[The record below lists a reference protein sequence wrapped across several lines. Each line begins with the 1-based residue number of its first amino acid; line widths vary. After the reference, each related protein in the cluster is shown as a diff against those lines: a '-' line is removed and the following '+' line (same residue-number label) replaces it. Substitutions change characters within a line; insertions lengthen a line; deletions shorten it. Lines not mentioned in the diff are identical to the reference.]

1 MAGDRASEPEPRP
14 LRLFVAI
21 DLPEDVRALVEEGVA
36 PFRERYPRAR
46 WVPTRN
52 QHVTLKF
59 LGTTWPHLVDE
70 VIQTVGEVAA
80 AHRPFETRVAEL
92 GAFPSARRARV
103 LWIGLEDPAGRLA
116 KIAADLDDRLAK
128 DFAPE
133 ERAFTPHLTV
143 ARFDPPV
150 RLEEDLAEI
159 GVESRPF
166 GVEWLVVYR
175 SHLQRPAPV
184 YEAIATFPLGEGP
197 RSADGARDA

>member
-1 MAGDRASEPEPRP
+1 MARDRASRPEAKP

-21 DLPEDVRALVEEGVA
+21 DLPEDVRGLVEDGIA
-36 PFRERYPRAR
+36 PVRERYPRAR

-59 LGTTWPHLVDE
+59 LGTTWPRLVDG
-70 VIQTVGEVAA
+70 VIQLVGEVAG
-80 AHRPFETRVAEL
+80 AHVPFETRVAEL

-103 LWIGLEDPAGRLA
+103 LWIGLEDPAGRLGA
-116 KIAADLDDRLAK
+116 IARDLDARLAK
-128 DFAPE
+128 DFEPE
-133 ERAFTPHLTV
+133 KRPFTPHLTV

-150 RLEEDLAEI
+150 RLEEDLDEV

-184 YEAIATFPLGEGP
+184 YEPIATFPI
-197 RSADGARDA
+197 GARPRDDAAFPGA

>member
-1 MAGDRASEPEPRP
+1 MARDRVSRPEARP

-21 DLPEDVRALVEEGVA
+21 DLPEDVRALVERGVA
-36 PFRERYPRAR
+36 PLRERFPRAR

-59 LGTTWPHLVDE
+59 LGTTWPRLVDG
-70 VIQTVGEVAA
+70 VIQAVGEVAT
-80 AHRPFETRVAEL
+80 AHAPFETRVAEL

-103 LWIGLEDPAGRLA
+103 LWVGLEDPGGRLA
-116 KIAADLDDRLAK
+116 AIASALDEALAEN
-128 DFAPE
+128 FAPE
-133 ERAFTPHLTV
+133 KRAFTPHLTV

-150 RLEEDLAEI
+150 RLDDDLSDI

-184 YEAIATFPLGEGP
+184 YEALATFPIGGG
-197 RSADGARDA
+197 RDGA